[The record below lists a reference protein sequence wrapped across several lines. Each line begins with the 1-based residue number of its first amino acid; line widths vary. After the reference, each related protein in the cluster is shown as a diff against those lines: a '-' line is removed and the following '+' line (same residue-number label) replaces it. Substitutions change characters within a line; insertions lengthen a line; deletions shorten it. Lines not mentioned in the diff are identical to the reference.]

1 MATVQHA
8 ISEEELLE
16 ITMGYEDRTPVTFS
30 EFVSTF
36 VTGPTSQHAT
46 TITDENGDHSD
57 PRRSDLTAAGV
68 FLRSLAEAGY
78 VIAKKDVLDALAQAN
93 MDDPRLTSTRS
104 Q

>member
-1 MATVQHA
+1 MTTQHA
-8 ISEEELLE
+8 IPAEELIE

-36 VTGPTSQHAT
+36 VCGPKHQHAT
-46 TITDENGDHSD
+46 TITNEDGVRNADVD
-57 PRRSDLTAAGV
+57 ITAAGV

-78 VIAKKDVLDALAQAN
+78 VIVKKDVLDALAQTN
-93 MDDPRLTSTRS
+93 LDDPRLTSMRS